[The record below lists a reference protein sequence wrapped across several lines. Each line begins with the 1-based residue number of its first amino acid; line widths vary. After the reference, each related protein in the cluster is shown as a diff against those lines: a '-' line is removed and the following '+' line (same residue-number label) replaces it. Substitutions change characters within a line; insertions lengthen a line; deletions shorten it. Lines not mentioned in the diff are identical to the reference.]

1 MLKCANVIN
10 RLPLLARCKAEAGLL
25 LVGCMRTPTSL
36 LTEAALE
43 AALEALEVAF
53 ALEALKLLSKTTE
66 RSKIGVLFFGGDRFG
81 GDRFGGDRFGG
92 DRFLNLL
99 PNSDNLLNMYILY
112 AHFILKTSKKC
123 GSESG
128 HDRGFHHHVTRLSW

>member
-81 GDRFGGDRFGG
+81 GDRF
-92 DRFLNLL
+92 LNLL